1 MIDKEAFLKSSLPER
16 TFDLDGDEVTVR
28 GLSRAEVVALQALK
42 ADLAALERRILEL
55 GFVDPALDAGEVERW
70 YTAAPAGHTDKVVA
84 AITDLSGMT
93 AAAPKSGVPGVRG
106 EQRP

>member
-16 TFDLDGDEVTVR
+16 CVDLDGAEVTVR

-42 ADLAALERRILEL
+42 DNLAALEQRILEL
-55 GFVDPALDAGEVERW
+55 GFVDPPMDAADAERW
-70 YTAAPAGHTDKVVA
+70 YTSAPAGQIDRVVA
-84 AITDLSGMT
+84 AISDLSGMT
-93 AAAPKSGVPGVRG
+93 PTAPKSGVPGVRG